1 MIYEEYRDLE
11 SSGHIYGYYLDNKCV
26 GLITFRPMRLV
37 DHHPVYYEHP
47 EKVAYLAD
55 MTVLKEY
62 RGNGIGTSLMKYAID
77 MLKKE
82 GFEKV
87 YMKTLEIGKS
97 MSYSIAIKLG
107 FNLLDE
113 ITSVDTMK
121 RTDERVD
128 KNDIKIYLERKL

>member
-1 MIYEEYRDLE
+1 
-11 SSGHIYGYYLDNKCV
+11 
-26 GLITFRPMRLV
+26 
-37 DHHPVYYEHP
+37 
-47 EKVAYLAD
+47 